1 MNRSANAD
9 TETTMEHQK
18 VDVFISGA
26 GPVGLL
32 LAYQLARL
40 NVSTYIIDA
49 ADKASPN
56 FPMYGR
62 ACTLYGQ
69 FMTIPV

>member
-1 MNRSANAD
+1 MAG
-9 TETTMEHQK
+9 QKK

-32 LAYQLARL
+32 LAYQLPRL

-49 ADKASPN
+49 ANKASPD
-56 FPMYGR
+56 FLMYGR
-62 ACTLYGQ
+62 ACSFYREPLIPKKKDTL
-69 FMTIPV
+69 

>member
-1 MNRSANAD
+1 MAD
-9 TETTMEHQK
+9 QK

-32 LAYQLARL
+32 LAYQLAKL
-40 NVSTYIIDA
+40 DVSTYIIDA

-56 FPMYGR
+56 FPMYG
-62 ACTLYGQ
+62 
-69 FMTIPV
+69 M